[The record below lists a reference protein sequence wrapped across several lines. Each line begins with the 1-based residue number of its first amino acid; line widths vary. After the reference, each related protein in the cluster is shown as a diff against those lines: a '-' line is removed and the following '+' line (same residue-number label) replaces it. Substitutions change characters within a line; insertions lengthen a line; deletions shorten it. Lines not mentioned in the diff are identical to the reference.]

1 MASNDTNTVALKTQY
16 NNAPDS
22 VCPAGWRLPTGLDSA
37 NTAASREWNTLL
49 VAEGIMT
56 DPTDYGYAE
65 GGLDNIRISPLWLAR
80 FDYVNLAHYSL
91 TAPTVTIGLARSTI
105 VNLRTRYASVLS
117 TSTQPSHMARTEDVR
132 SVAS

>member
-1 MASNDTNTVALKTQY
+1 MKNVYYYSGTISVDSRYTSLAACQAVHSNCNAHNHAGYYYSWSAAVASNDTNTVALKTQY

-65 GGLDNIRISPLWLAR
+65 GGLDNIRISPL
-80 FDYVNLAHYSL
+80 
-91 TAPTVTIGLARSTI
+91 
-105 VNLRTRYASVLS
+105 
-117 TSTQPSHMARTEDVR
+117 
-132 SVAS
+132 